1 MRFVPTK
8 DGDRQDLQALHRA
21 RERLM
26 GARTALVNAVHGLIE
41 RVAQFI
47 GVCSSVDT
55 CSNEEGRGKGRGE
68 NAYKTMAEEPRAF
81 QSLCEAT
88 DTVNGRQ
95 RAQCTVFRGLYDH
108 VKGLSYIGLRAR

>member
-1 MRFVPTK
+1 MLELDEGKLSRPVLRR
-8 DGDRQDLQALHRA
+8 GGESNLASLSRR
-21 RERLM
+21 
-26 GARTALVNAVHGLIE
+26 
-41 RVAQFI
+41 
-47 GVCSSVDT
+47 VCSSVDT

-68 NAYKTMAEEPRAF
+68 NAYKTMAEEQRAF

-108 VKGLSYIGLRAR
+108 VKGLSYMGLRAR